1 MLLERRSPSAA
12 ESGLQGATTRSRAHQ
27 CQELTFAPSGL
38 SATIHL
44 GSFASHAAITFDDTE
59 RHRARHSSCP
69 AASRLV
75 KKHREPRLRGQRGV
89 AERVLVV
96 RVPHYLLARGGRVY
110 KN

>member
-89 AERVLVV
+89 AERALVV
-96 RVPHYLLARGGRVY
+96 RVFRTICWRAADA
-110 KN
+110 